1 MTLLYHGSGD
11 CVYIIIIYNNNNN
24 NDNNNNNNNNNNIY
38 IYIMTLYYLQLGTLE
53 SYFTNLENP
62 ELVGIPQ

>member
-11 CVYIIIIYNNNNN
+11 YVYIYVYIY
-24 NDNNNNNNNNNNIY
+24 NIY